1 MLPKASFAEGDTPN
15 GHTAEERQ
23 DEGGASENGNE
34 GQQPDGPFKFLS
46 DNFSLLTNFVKG
58 KAPQVWEK
66 MKPYVDSVKNW
77 GEGYYNNASE
87 FSGKAGALGV
97 AATIGLSALVVK
109 VGWEILKPI
118 GRPIVKRIARLLSDE
133 DNKQAGY
140 YNSNSAYSTGRG
152 QTTTYT
158 YSTNGYQTPYSY
170 MA

>member
-1 MLPKASFAEGDTPN
+1 MRKFLSIFMSVVMVVAMLPKVSFAEEPPVQQN
-15 GHTAEERQ
+15 EECAV
-23 DEGGASENGNE
+23 GGV
-34 GQQPDGPFKFLS
+34 Q
-46 DNFSLLTNFVKG
+46 DNFFQAINFVKE

-66 MKPYVDSVKNW
+66 MESCVEDAKKW
-77 GEGYYNNASE
+77 GKDYYNNASD
-87 FSGKAGALGV
+87 FAGKAGALGV

-109 VGWEILKPI
+109 LGWKVLKFIVGLF
-118 GRPIVKRIARLLSDE
+118 SDE